1 MEAFSPVIFSRYH
14 LTAVE
19 WPLFKSL
26 EDLSGG
32 TVDWNLPAH
41 AGACGFNLW
50 FRKFPHAMGQL
61 RLYTTTTEPERHNC

>member
-1 MEAFSPVIFSRYH
+1 MEEALSLIIFSRYH

-41 AGACGFNLW
+41 AGAYGFNPW
-50 FRKFPHAMGQL
+50 FRKLPHAMGQL
-61 RLYTTTTEPERHNC
+61 CLYTTY